1 MINIPIPANIITG
14 HWRWSTVVAYER
26 KTWRWVEFRFV
37 FVLEWFS
44 ASGLSTRRVFW
55 SAPKWSLHNH
65 HHLNKPA
72 DWVIC
77 SYGQTL
83 CKSSHPVSEYFWVSS
98 YLVVTMELLNINY
111 TGSSLSWRQE
121 GSIIQF
127 REKDAGMSSICKWEG
142 RTMAAREGGV
152 VSHMPRPIKMG
163 RNLFNCFSAPR
174 N

>member
-1 MINIPIPANIITG
+1 MKG
-14 HWRWSTVVAYER
+14 RHGG
-26 KTWRWVEFRFV
+26 
-37 FVLEWFS
+37 
-44 ASGLSTRRVFW
+44 GLSSDSYSYWNDFLQVVCPLEESFDLHRNGHFTTITTWTSPQIEWYARTDRQ
-55 SAPKWSLHNH
+55 SL
-65 HHLNKPA
+65 
-72 DWVIC
+72 
-77 SYGQTL
+77 L

-142 RTMAAREGGV
+142 QWTMAAREGGV